1 MTSLKP
7 YWGVAL
13 IVVGAI
19 LLLLE
24 YLEAIT
30 GNMVLLTG
38 LTLIIIGIVAHVMVQ
53 KYGGKY

>member
-24 YLEAIT
+24 YPEVIT

>member
-24 YLEAIT
+24 YLETIT
-30 GNMVLLTG
+30 GNMLLLTG

>member
-38 LTLIIIGIVAHVMVQ
+38 LTLIIIGIVTHVMVQ

>member
-1 MTSLKP
+1 MTFLKP

-24 YLEAIT
+24 YLETIT

>member
-24 YLEAIT
+24 YLETIT

>member
-24 YLEAIT
+24 YLEVIT